1 MTSAPASI
9 MRSTVARRVAQLVL
23 VAAALAFVWR
33 FAARHGADLGR
44 VDWRVD
50 YPLLVTASLVWA
62 ISFAGLVL
70 LWSRSLAWWNAR
82 MRGVS
87 ALRVFFL
94 SNLARYV
101 PGAVWQFA
109 GLAAMSAAQGVS
121 PVAATAA
128 VLWQQAALL
137 GTGALLAVALSP
149 VALAPA
155 FARIGAPVPSLGTR
169 LTLAVLVVAV
179 AVALVPRTLALL
191 GRIVERRLHDVRAV
205 PHVSSPQMASYL
217 ALTTVGWIGYGI
229 AFALFCRAVLGDAAP
244 PFVEAGA
251 IYVAAYVLGIL
262 FIIVPGGIG
271 IREGALVASLTP
283 LVGADRALFLAIAS
297 RLWLTA
303 IEILGAIVVLASRA
317 GRASPRVAPDVER

>member
-1 MTSAPASI
+1 MTRTSAKLA
-9 MRSTVARRVAQLVL
+9 RSTVPRRVAQLILV
-23 VAAALAFVWR
+23 VAAVGFIWR
-33 FAARHGADLGR
+33 FAVRHGADLGR
-44 VDWRVD
+44 VEWRVS
-50 YPLLVTASLVWA
+50 YPAILLASLVWA
-62 ISFAGLVL
+62 LAFGGLVL
-70 LWSRSLAWWNAR
+70 LWSHSLRWWDAR
-82 MRGVS
+82 MRRGA

-94 SNLARYV
+94 SNLARYI

-137 GTGALLAVALSP
+137 GTGMVLAVALSP

-155 FARIGAPVPSLGTR
+155 FARLSLPIPSLGTR
-169 LTLAVLVVAV
+169 LTLALVLVAAAV
-179 AVALVPRTLALL
+179 VVVPRLL
-191 GRIVERRLHDVRAV
+191 HPLRRVIERRFRDVKAV
-205 PHVSSPQMASYL
+205 PHVSPARMAAYL
-217 ALTTVGWIGYGI
+217 ALTTASWIGYGV
-229 AFALFCRAVLGDAAP
+229 AFGLFCRAVLGDAAP
-244 PFVEAGA
+244 PMVEAGA

-303 IEILGAIVVLASRA
+303 LEIVGALIVLALGA
-317 GRASPRVAPDVER
+317 GRPAPAAAADAER